1 MESIGGPLFQL
12 RWMGLLCPCLEKE
25 ESRNARQALQHVNT
39 ASKRILWNT
48 ASSGKGPLGTAGFSL
63 GGLFGGGS
71 SKAAKISSTV
81 LVAGS
86 DKNAVAALCIRD
98 SAEGY
103 SEIYVN
109 PLPNQAVS
117 YKLQIA
123 LKRVHAVQVVDATS
137 DDIILTA
144 KPVGGSSSGK
154 HKRKNQA
161 PPKELLRFSVLQDTS
176 TSTDEIIAVPSDQR
190 NLMVHHLSVMVEWE
204 RQRRAANGDDDWD
217 EDEEDQPN
225 FLQARAQKAA
235 HFANREIEMQQTKR
249 DRDKRKAK
257 LVAES
262 GGLKYT
268 ALAMANMK

>member
-12 RWMGLLCPCLEKE
+12 RWMGFLCPCLEKE

-48 ASSGKGPLGTAGFSL
+48 ASSGKGPLGSGFSL

-71 SKAAKISSTV
+71 KAAKSTV
-81 LVAGS
+81 VAGS

-98 SAEGY
+98 SEEGY

-109 PLPNQAVS
+109 PSPNQTVS

-144 KPVGGSSSGK
+144 KPPSTS
-154 HKRKNQA
+154 KNKQKQA
-161 PPKELLRFSVLQDTS
+161 PKELLRFSVLQDT
-176 TSTDEIIAVPSDQR
+176 TDGEIIAVPSDQR
-190 NLMVHHLSVMVEWE
+190 NLMVHHLSVLVEWE

>member
-1 MESIGGPLFQL
+1 MSSLESIGGPLFQL

-25 ESRNARQALQHVNT
+25 ESRNARQALKHINT
-39 ASKRILWNT
+39 ASKRVLWNT
-48 ASSGKGPLGTAGFSL
+48 ATSGKGPLGSGFSL
-63 GGLFGGGS
+63 GGLFGGGKN
-71 SKAAKISSTV
+71 SKTV
-81 LVAGS
+81 VAGS

-98 SAEGY
+98 SDEGY
-103 SEIYVN
+103 PEIYVD

-144 KPVGGSSSGK
+144 KPPSAN
-154 HKRKNQA
+154 KNKNRQA
-161 PPKELLRFSVLQDTS
+161 PKELLRFSVLQDTK
-176 TSTDEIIAVPSDQR
+176 DEVIAVPSDQR

-235 HFANREIEMQQTKR
+235 HFANREIEMQTTKR

-268 ALAMANMK
+268 ALAMANRTIS

>member
-1 MESIGGPLFQL
+1 MDSIGGPLFQL

-25 ESRNARQALQHVNT
+25 ESRNARQALQHVNA

-48 ASSGKGPLGTAGFSL
+48 ASSGKGPLGSGFSL

-71 SKAAKISSTV
+71 KGAKTAA
-81 LVAGS
+81 VAGS

-98 SAEGY
+98 SSEGY
-103 SEIYVN
+103 SEIYVD

-144 KPVGGSSSGK
+144 KPVK
-154 HKRKNQA
+154 QKANKQA
-161 PPKELLRFSVLQDTS
+161 PKELLRFSVLQD
-176 TSTDEIIAVPSDQR
+176 STDEIIAVPSDQR
-190 NLMVHHLSVMVEWE
+190 NLMVHHLSVLVEWE
-204 RQRRAANGDDDWD
+204 RQRRAANGDDGWD

>member
-1 MESIGGPLFQL
+1 MASLASMGGPLFML
-12 RWMGLLCPCLEKE
+12 RWMGFLCPCLEKE

-48 ASSGKGPLGTAGFSL
+48 AAAKGAGQSGIGFSL
-63 GGLFGGGS
+63 GGLFGGGGS
-71 SKAAKISSTV
+71 SKSSSKSNAT
-81 LVAGS
+81 VAGS
-86 DKNAVAALCIRD
+86 DKNAVAVLCIRD
-98 SAEGY
+98 SEEGY
-103 SEIYVN
+103 SEIYID
-109 PLPNQAVS
+109 PLPHQAVS

-123 LKRVHAVQVVDATS
+123 LKRVHAVQVADATS

-144 KPVGGSSSGK
+144 KPAKGG
-154 HKRKNQA
+154 KNRQA
-161 PPKELLRFSVLQDTS
+161 PKELLRFSVLQILEGS
-176 TSTDEIIAVPSDQR
+176 DEIIAVPSDQR
-190 NLMVHHLSVMVEWE
+190 NLLVHHLSVLVEWE
-204 RQRRAANGDDDWD
+204 RQRRAASGDDDWD

-235 HFANREIEMQQTKR
+235 HFANREMEMQQTKR
-249 DRDKRKAK
+249 EREKRKAK

>member
-12 RWMGLLCPCLEKE
+12 RWMGLLCPCFEKE

-48 ASSGKGPLGTAGFSL
+48 ASSGKGPLGSGFSL

-71 SKAAKISSTV
+71 KAAKSAV
-81 LVAGS
+81 VAGS

-98 SAEGY
+98 SEEGY

-109 PLPNQAVS
+109 PSPNQAIS

-144 KPVGGSSSGK
+144 KPVSTS
-154 HKRKNQA
+154 KNRNKQA
-161 PPKELLRFSVLQDTS
+161 PKELLRFSVLQDT
-176 TSTDEIIAVPSDQR
+176 TDEIIAVPSDQR
-190 NLMVHHLSVMVEWE
+190 NLMVHHLSVLVEWE
-204 RQRRAANGDDDWD
+204 RQRRAVNGDDDWD

>member
-1 MESIGGPLFQL
+1 
-12 RWMGLLCPCLEKE
+12 
-25 ESRNARQALQHVNT
+25 
-39 ASKRILWNT
+39 
-48 ASSGKGPLGTAGFSL
+48 
-63 GGLFGGGS
+63 
-71 SKAAKISSTV
+71 
-81 LVAGS
+81 
-86 DKNAVAALCIRD
+86 
-98 SAEGY
+98 
-103 SEIYVN
+103 
-109 PLPNQAVS
+109 
-117 YKLQIA
+117 
-123 LKRVHAVQVVDATS
+123 VQVVDATS

-144 KPVGGSSSGK
+144 KPPSNTS
-154 HKRKNQA
+154 KNKQKQA
-161 PPKELLRFSVLQDTS
+161 PKELLRFSVLQDT
-176 TSTDEIIAVPSDQR
+176 TDGEIIAVPSDQR
-190 NLMVHHLSVMVEWE
+190 NLMVHHLSVLVEWE